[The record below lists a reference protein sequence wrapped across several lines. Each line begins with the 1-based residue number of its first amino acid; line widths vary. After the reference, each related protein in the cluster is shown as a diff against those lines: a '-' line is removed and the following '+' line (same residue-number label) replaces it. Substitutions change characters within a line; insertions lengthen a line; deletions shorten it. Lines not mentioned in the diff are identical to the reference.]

1 MCGIAGVVTDG
12 RRPPPSLQVGEAM
25 NAAMRHRG
33 PDEGGL
39 HRDAQALLGMRR
51 LSIIDLAGGHQPM
64 QAGQGRFQLVFNGE
78 VYNHRALRRQLEA
91 LGHRFTSHSDTEVVL
106 HACMEWGGDAFAR
119 LEGMFAIA
127 FWDAHARRLLLA
139 RDRLGK
145 KPLFLWHGPGQL
157 GFASELKSLL
167 CVPGVKAELD
177 RGVLPAYLAFGYVP
191 TPRSCFADV
200 TKLEPGHYAVYQDGR
215 FQAHRY
221 WSLDF
226 APAWNASEAE
236 AADALA
242 DLLDAAVAKRLMSDV
257 PFGAFLSGGL
267 DSSVVVA
274 LMARHLDRPVKTF
287 TIGFAEQRYS
297 ELADA
302 LRVSQHLGTEHHE
315 LVVTPDATQLIE
327 RLVWHLDEPFA
338 DASAIPTYL
347 VSELAGRH
355 VKMVLSGD
363 GGDEAFAGY
372 DRYLRWL
379 ALERLGPLKG
389 ITARGLRLAAGVMP
403 GMQGFRLRAI
413 AERLGQPYPDNYLSG
428 VALSRPAQLRD
439 MLGEAGGEGYAAL
452 HPLFGADDPRPGI
465 DRIVDADIRSYLL
478 DDILVKVD
486 RMSMAASIEARAPL
500 LDHHVV
506 EFAVRLPQHMRI
518 RGGRGKHL
526 LREVARRWLPGDV
539 LDKPKQGFGIPL
551 REWFRSGLGDMAA
564 DVFASRAF
572 RERGWLDPAAVDG
585 LLRAHRA
592 GTEDRSGTLWQV
604 LCLELWAR
612 SFIDRPCALRAVS

>member
-1 MCGIAGVVTDG
+1 
-12 RRPPPSLQVGEAM
+12 M
-25 NAAMRHRG
+25 NAAIVHRG
-33 PDEGGL
+33 PDEGGIY
-39 HRDAQALLGMRR
+39 RDEQALLGMRR

-64 QAGQGRFQLVFNGE
+64 QAAQGRFQVVFNGE
-78 VYNHRALRRQLEA
+78 IYNHRDLRRELEA
-91 LGHRFTSHSDTEVVL
+91 LGHDFLTASDTEVVL
-106 HACMEWGGDAFAR
+106 HACMQWGGDAFAR

-127 FWDAHARRLLLA
+127 FWDAQERRLLLA

-145 KPLFLWHGPGQL
+145 KPLFVWQGDGQV

-167 CVPGVKAELD
+167 HVPGVDPELD
-177 RGVLPAYLAFGYVP
+177 RSVLPAYLAFGYIP

-200 TKLEPGHYAVYQDGR
+200 TKLRPGHFAIYQRGR
-215 FQAHRY
+215 LAIQPY
-221 WSLDF
+221 WALDF
-226 APAWNASEAE
+226 SPTFTGSEAE
-236 AADALA
+236 AAETLA
-242 DLLDAAVAKRLMSDV
+242 GLLDTAVSQRLMSDV

-297 ELADA
+297 ELSDA

-315 LVVTPDATQLIE
+315 LVVTPDATQLID

-338 DASAIPTYL
+338 DASAIPTFL

-372 DRYLRWL
+372 ERYLRWL
-379 ALERLGPLKG
+379 TLERLGPLKG
-389 ITARGLRLAAGVMP
+389 ITAKGLKLAAGVLP

-413 AERLGQPYPDNYLSG
+413 AERLGQRYPDNYLSG
-428 VALSRPAQLRD
+428 VAMSRPAQMQAL
-439 MLGEAGGEGYAAL
+439 LGEAGREGYAAL
-452 HPLFGADDPRPGI
+452 HPLFGSDDTRPGI
-465 DRIVDADIRSYLL
+465 DRIVDADIHSYLL

-500 LDHHVV
+500 LDHRVV
-506 EFAVRLPQHMRI
+506 EFAVRLPLHMRI

-526 LREVARRWLPGDV
+526 LREVARRWLPADV

-551 REWFRSGLGDMAA
+551 REWFRTSLGDMAA
-564 DVFASRAF
+564 DVFASRRF
-572 RERGWLDPAAVDG
+572 RERGWLEPTAVDA
-585 LLRAHRA
+585 LLGAHRA
-592 GTEDRSGTLWQV
+592 GSQDCSEALWQV
-604 LCLELWAR
+604 LCLELWAQR
-612 SFIDRPCALRAVS
+612 FIDRSCALRAAS